1 MVQPDGE
8 TAVAVGAGAEF
19 KGCVELIDGRA
30 KRLLKSAGRWCIQVW
45 RLKPLTAARFSL
57 YNYQRKAL

>member
-30 KRLLKSAGRWCIQVW
+30 KRLLKAPADG
-45 RLKPLTAARFSL
+45 AYRFGD
-57 YNYQRKAL
+57 